1 MSGYCC
7 SDAQTATVL
16 QINNNIACQI
26 KHIMTMKNIVVVLL
40 FFISISLYA
49 KPKKIVK
56 GALIGPD
63 STWVTI
69 KDGSSKNISTED
81 FYENYEVRLQYF
93 PGGTVVSGASEAPC
107 LGGVIFLTDSK
118 YDADYV
124 IRETTRNDYD
134 CTMRIVNRSSM
145 GCDEWQITTDR
156 GYADRKVYIVPKNE
170 LGYDYKVR
178 IIR

>member
-1 MSGYCC
+1 MKRLLLFSLLLV
-7 SDAQTATVL
+7 SL
-16 QINNNIACQI
+16 ACFS
-26 KHIMTMKNIVVVLL
+26 KSKKIVVVAAD
-40 FFISISLYA
+40 SW
-49 KPKKIVK
+49 
-56 GALIGPD
+56 PD
-63 STWVTI
+63 STIVRF
-69 KDGSSKNISTED
+69 KNGDRKKISTAD
-81 FYENYEVRLQYF
+81 FKANYEVRLQYY
-93 PGGTVVSGASEAPC
+93 PGATVVSGTSEAPC

-156 GYADRKVYIVPKNE
+156 GYADHKVYISKDVSN
-170 LGYDYKVR
+170 YDYKVR

>member
-7 SDAQTATVL
+7 SDTQTATVL

-63 STWVTI
+63 STWVTF

-93 PGGTVVSGASEAPC
+93 PGGTVVSGTSEAPC

-145 GCDEWQITTDR
+145 NCDEWQITTDR
-156 GYADRKVYIVPKNE
+156 GYADHKVYISKDVSN
-170 LGYDYKVR
+170 YDYKVR

>member
-1 MSGYCC
+1 
-7 SDAQTATVL
+7 
-16 QINNNIACQI
+16 
-26 KHIMTMKNIVVVLL
+26 MKNILVLILL
-40 FFISISLYA
+40 FFSISA
-49 KPKKIVK
+49 SAVKKTVYVYYESGIDY
-56 GALIGPD
+56 I
-63 STWVTI
+63 TI
-69 KDGSSKNISTED
+69 RLKNGTMKTLTAKDGD
-81 FYENYEVRLQYF
+81 RYENFDDYYEFDKSLSK
-93 PGGTVVSGASEAPC
+93 PTIVSGTSEAPC

-156 GYADRKVYIVPKNE
+156 GYADHKVYISKDVSN
-170 LGYDYKVR
+170 YDYKVR

>member
-1 MSGYCC
+1 MKRLLLFSLLLV
-7 SDAQTATVL
+7 SL
-16 QINNNIACQI
+16 ACFS
-26 KHIMTMKNIVVVLL
+26 KSKKIVVVG
-40 FFISISLYA
+40 STSW
-49 KPKKIVK
+49 
-56 GALIGPD
+56 PD
-63 STWVTI
+63 STIVWF
-69 KDGSSKNISTED
+69 KNGTTKKISTAD
-81 FYENYEVRLQYF
+81 FKANYEVRLQYY
-93 PGGTVVSGASEAPC
+93 PGATIVSGTSEAPC

-156 GYADRKVYIVPKNE
+156 GYADHKVYISKDVSN
-170 LGYDYKVR
+170 YDYKVR

>member
-1 MSGYCC
+1 
-7 SDAQTATVL
+7 
-16 QINNNIACQI
+16 
-26 KHIMTMKNIVVVLL
+26 MKNIVVVLL
-40 FFISISLYA
+40 LFVSISLGA
-49 KPKKIVK
+49 KPKKIFIDGYGIRGDEVTVWLK
-56 GALIGPD
+56 NG
-63 STWVTI
+63 STKTI
-69 KDGSSKNISTED
+69 KKEEFDKGMYVFEEPII
-81 FYENYEVRLQYF
+81 
-93 PGGTVVSGASEAPC
+93 GGTVVSGTSEAPC

-156 GYADRKVYIVPKNE
+156 GYADHKVYISKDVSN
-170 LGYDYKVR
+170 YDYKVR

>member
-1 MSGYCC
+1 MKRLLLFSLLLV
-7 SDAQTATVL
+7 SL
-16 QINNNIACQI
+16 ACFS
-26 KHIMTMKNIVVVLL
+26 KSKKIVVVG
-40 FFISISLYA
+40 STSW
-49 KPKKIVK
+49 
-56 GALIGPD
+56 PD
-63 STWVTI
+63 STIVWF
-69 KDGSSKNISTED
+69 KNGTTKKISTAD
-81 FYENYEVRLQYF
+81 FKANYEVRLQYF
-93 PGGTVVSGASEAPC
+93 PGGTVVSGTSEAPC

-156 GYADRKVYIVPKNE
+156 GYADHKVYISKDVSN
-170 LGYDYKVR
+170 YDYKVR